1 MSAALERVLR
11 VAYLINIYPKV
22 SHTFIRREIRALE
35 QQGVCV
41 LRIAQRGWHEEL
53 VDTEDLIERRRTR
66 FVLREGAK
74 GLLIASA
81 KVLLA
86 RPIRFMRTLA
96 LALRMGR
103 NSNRPLFVHIIYV
116 AEACQVLLWL
126 RSAGTQHLH
135 AHFGSNSAEVAMF
148 VNMLGG
154 PPWSFTAHGPDEF
167 VNPELIGLAEK
178 VRRCDFMVTVT
189 SFGRS
194 QVYRLMEYR
203 YWSKVH
209 LIHCGLEHDFSL
221 STPKLASNSRRF
233 VCIGRLC
240 SQKGQPLLIESA
252 AQLVKLGLDF
262 ELVLVGDGELR
273 TEIELLIKNHDL
285 QGRVRITGWI
295 SNIAVRLELEGARAM
310 VLPSFAE
317 GLPVAIMEAM
327 SLEKP
332 IISTFIAGI
341 PELVEN
347 GKHGWLVPAG
357 DVKALV
363 KAMQDC
369 LNTPSEELE
378 RMGRSARKR
387 VLLRH
392 NVDTEAKKLMN
403 LFSAKDVSIS

>member
-1 MSAALERVLR
+1 MSADLEHVLR

-35 QQGVCV
+35 QQGVYV
-41 LRIAQRGWHEEL
+41 LRIALRGWNEEL
-53 VDTEDLIERRRTR
+53 VDTEDLIERKRTR
-66 FVLREGAK
+66 FVLRDGAK
-74 GLLIASA
+74 GLLTASA

-103 NSNRPLFVHIIYV
+103 NSNRPLFVHVIYV

-135 AHFGSNSAEVAMF
+135 AHFGSNSAEIAMF

-154 PPWSFTAHGPDEF
+154 PSWSFTAHGPDEF
-167 VNPELIGLAEK
+167 VNPELTGLAEK
-178 VRRCDFMVTVT
+178 VRRCDVMITVT

-203 YWSKVH
+203 YWPKVN
-209 LIHCGLEHDFSL
+209 LIHCGLEHDFYS
-221 STPKLASNSRRF
+221 STPKLANNSRRF
-233 VCIGRLC
+233 VCVGRLC
-240 SQKGQPLLIESA
+240 SQKGQALLIESA
-252 AQLVKLGLDF
+252 AELLKLGLDF

-273 TEIELLIKNHDL
+273 TEIELLVKNLDL

-341 PELVEN
+341 PELVED

-363 KAMQDC
+363 KAMRDC

-378 RMGRSARKR
+378 RMGRSARQR

-392 NVDTEAKKLMN
+392 NVDTEAKKLIN
-403 LFSAKDVSIS
+403 LFSAKDVSIP